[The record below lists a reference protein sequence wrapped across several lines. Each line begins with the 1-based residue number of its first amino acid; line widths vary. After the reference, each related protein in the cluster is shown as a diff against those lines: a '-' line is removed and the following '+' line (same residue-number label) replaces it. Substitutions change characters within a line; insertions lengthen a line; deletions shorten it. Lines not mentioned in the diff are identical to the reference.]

1 MGSTD
6 QLFLNAEFLQDL
18 CVLIEPDFQN
28 SDAMFITAK
37 NQFPLSNLGV
47 RNELVSLSLSAVISL
62 VFCEKVTI
70 LTMIFLLFV
79 CFEKLKF
86 TLQYH

>member
-1 MGSTD
+1 MPY
-6 QLFLNAEFLQDL
+6 LL
-18 CVLIEPDFQN
+18 
-28 SDAMFITAK
+28 
-37 NQFPLSNLGV
+37 PLKISSLYPASAFETNLSHY
-47 RNELVSLSLSAVISL
+47 LLSAVISL

-86 TLQYH
+86 TLPYH